1 MTVFL
6 VAVATIIVSGI
17 AVSLI
22 NDLENHTKE
31 TDYIENA
38 NCTGLKIYV
47 DAGRDGKD
55 HFAYWTMESQETI
68 NFKITPEHVIEGQLK
83 YQWECSEQEQE

>member
-1 MTVFL
+1 MIVIFVALATVL
-6 VAVATIIVSGI
+6 VLFTISFITTES
-17 AVSLI
+17 
-22 NDLENHTKE
+22 NHVKE
-31 TDYIENA
+31 TDFIKNA
-38 NCTGLKIYV
+38 DCNGLKIYV
-47 DAGRDGKD
+47 DAGREGKD